1 MDKINEAMVF
11 AAGFG
16 KRMLPLT
23 KKIPKPLIK
32 INNKSLIHYII
43 EELVR
48 LNFANIVVNVHHL
61 HERIVEEIKYF
72 KPKVKVIFEERILET
87 GGGFRN
93 ALHSGLFLEA
103 DKPKLLINSD
113 IFWKKKKLSPIE
125 NICRNWDS
133 NIMDIIISLKSKQNF
148 FGYIGK
154 GDFNVK
160 KYKKGIME
168 IIYNKNEKDFVFTGL
183 QIVKP
188 EIIKK
193 YEEIFSMREVFFDQ
207 INKGA
212 LYGIEDES
220 EWFHISTT
228 SDLKKINELKL

>member
-72 KPKVKVIFEERILET
+72 KPKVKVIFEERILAT
-87 GGGFRN
+87 
-93 ALHSGLFLEA
+93 L
-103 DKPKLLINSD
+103 
-113 IFWKKKKLSPIE
+113 
-125 NICRNWDS
+125 
-133 NIMDIIISLKSKQNF
+133 
-148 FGYIGK
+148 
-154 GDFNVK
+154 
-160 KYKKGIME
+160 
-168 IIYNKNEKDFVFTGL
+168 
-183 QIVKP
+183 
-188 EIIKK
+188 
-193 YEEIFSMREVFFDQ
+193 
-207 INKGA
+207 
-212 LYGIEDES
+212 
-220 EWFHISTT
+220 
-228 SDLKKINELKL
+228 